1 MIANAPQ
8 ISLSFNFSYTGGSV
22 EDTDLLRLPNPVRP
36 TEDES
41 DSKLEVKFLEIRR
54 HGLVLVCFALL
65 APASSPLVLADAH
78 PSALLA
84 LAFSPLVLTEARSAA
99 LLTSAPL
106 ATVFADARP
115 TALLALAP

>member
-1 MIANAPQ
+1 MLRRSQ
-8 ISLSFNFSYTGGSV
+8 CGS
-22 EDTDLLRLPNPVRP
+22 N
-36 TEDES
+36 
-41 DSKLEVKFLEIRR
+41 LELLEIRR

-84 LAFSPLVLTEARSAA
+84 LAFSALVLTEARPTAI
-99 LLTSAPL
+99 LTPAPL
-106 ATVFADARP
+106 ATVFADAGP

>member
-22 EDTDLLRLPNPVRP
+22 EDTDLLRLPNQVRP

-54 HGLVLVCFALL
+54 HGLVLVCYARLAL
-65 APASSPLVLADAH
+65 APYPIVLADARS
-78 PSALLA
+78 SALLA
-84 LAFSPLVLTEARSAA
+84 LAFSALVLTEARPTAI
-99 LLTSAPL
+99 LTPAPL

-115 TALLALAP
+115 SALLALAP